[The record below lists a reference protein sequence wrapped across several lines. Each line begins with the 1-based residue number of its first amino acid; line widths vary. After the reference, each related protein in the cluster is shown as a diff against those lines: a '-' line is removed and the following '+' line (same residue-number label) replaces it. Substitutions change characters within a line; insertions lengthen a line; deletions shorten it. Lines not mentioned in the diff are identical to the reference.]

1 VTQFIFN
8 FLAQPIRRNL
18 RPYSLPI
25 ILVFQPFFVPLAM
38 RNTQLPTPLP
48 VQQFARCIDDT
59 ARPAG
64 YIGDWP
70 TAGRVY
76 PVRVLPHVRTGKKH
90 VHVLGFYAERPYGAF
105 AAHRFEEVAT
115 LWMN

>member
-1 VTQFIFN
+1 LPK
-8 FLAQPIRRNL
+8 FLAFRFL
-18 RPYSLPI
+18 
-25 ILVFQPFFVPLAM
+25 FVSLAM

-59 ARPAG
+59 ARPSG

-70 TAGRVY
+70 QAGRVY
-76 PVRVLPHVRTGKKH
+76 PVQVRPHVRTGKAH
-90 VHVLGFYAERPYGAF
+90 VHVLGFYAEQPYGAF
-105 AAHRFEEVAT
+105 AAHRFEPVAT

>member
-1 VTQFIFN
+1 
-8 FLAQPIRRNL
+8 
-18 RPYSLPI
+18 
-25 ILVFQPFFVPLAM
+25 M

-76 PVRVLPHVRTGKKH
+76 PVQVRPHARTGQPH

-105 AAHRFEEVAT
+105 AASRFEQVAT
-115 LWMN
+115 VWMN